1 MKDSKDEFL
10 NQGSMRHPP
19 MIKNIFNMNDERQTI
34 LKALHHNNFLTQSL
48 GRDTLRM
55 LKKTLSPVQL
65 IEKVTREEN
74 VEDCL
79 SCNGQPLCR
88 LFLAFAYLELG
99 TPSKAKNLVE
109 EAIAGFRIRDSHW
122 NEAMGH
128 WLFGRILL
136 QEGDRD
142 SAARS
147 LHKAFELL
155 CQLVNELRVSGDYKR
170 IKVCEGPMQ
179 QILRTLKSITSYP

>member
-1 MKDSKDEFL
+1 
-10 NQGSMRHPP
+10 
-19 MIKNIFNMNDERQTI
+19 MIQNIPTINDERQTI

-48 GRDTLRM
+48 GRDTLSM
-55 LKKTLSPVQL
+55 LKKMLSPVQL

-74 VEDCL
+74 EEDCL

-109 EAIAGFRIRDSHW
+109 EAIAGFRRQASQT
-122 NEAMGH
+122 NEAMCH
-128 WLFGRILL
+128 WLFGGILL
-136 QEGDRD
+136 QEGDRA

-155 CQLVNELRVSGDYKR
+155 CQLVNELRVRGSYER
-170 IKVCEGPMQ
+170 IKEYEGYMQ
-179 QILRTLKSITSYP
+179 QILRTLKSITRYP

>member
-1 MKDSKDEFL
+1 MV
-10 NQGSMRHPP
+10 Q
-19 MIKNIFNMNDERQTI
+19 NIPNLNDESKTI
-34 LKALHHNNFLTQSL
+34 LIALHHNNFLTQSL

-55 LKKTLSPVQL
+55 LKKILSPAQL

-74 VEDCL
+74 AEDCL

-88 LFLAFAYLELG
+88 MFLAFAYLELG

-109 EAIAGFRIRDSHW
+109 EAIAGFRVRDSHW

-136 QEGDRD
+136 REGDRD

-155 CQLVNELRVSGDYKR
+155 CQLVNELRVGGNYKR
-170 IKVCEGPMQ
+170 IKDCEGPMQ
-179 QILRTLKSITSYP
+179 QILRTLESITTYP

>member
-1 MKDSKDEFL
+1 MV
-10 NQGSMRHPP
+10 
-19 MIKNIFNMNDERQTI
+19 KNIPNMNDERQTI
-34 LKALHHNNFLTQSL
+34 LAALHHNNFLTQSL
-48 GRDTLRM
+48 GRDTWRM
-55 LKKTLSPVQL
+55 LKKTISPAQL
-65 IEKVTREEN
+65 IEKVTREEKA
-74 VEDCL
+74 EDCL
-79 SCNGQPLCR
+79 TCNGQPLCR

-122 NEAMGH
+122 NEAMSH

-147 LHKAFELL
+147 LRKAFELL
-155 CQLVNELRVSGDYKR
+155 CQLVNELRVSGNYQR
-170 IKVCEGPMQ
+170 IKVYEGPMQ
-179 QILRTLKSITSYP
+179 QILGTLKSITTYP

>member
-1 MKDSKDEFL
+1 MVQNNPNL
-10 NQGSMRHPP
+10 NV
-19 MIKNIFNMNDERQTI
+19 ERQTI

-55 LKKTLSPVQL
+55 LKKLLSPVQL

-79 SCNGQPLCR
+79 SCNGQSLCR

-99 TPSKAKNLVE
+99 IPSKSKNLVE
-109 EAIAGFRIRDSHW
+109 EALAGFRTRDSHW
-122 NEAMGH
+122 NEAMSL
-128 WLFGRILL
+128 WLFGTILL

-142 SAARS
+142 SAVRT

-155 CQLVNELRVSGDYKR
+155 CQLVNELRVSGNYNR
-170 IKVCEGPMQ
+170 IKVYEGPMQ
-179 QILRTLKSITSYP
+179 QILRTLKSITTYP

>member
-1 MKDSKDEFL
+1 MK
-10 NQGSMRHPP
+10 N
-19 MIKNIFNMNDERQTI
+19 ERQTI
-34 LKALHHNNFLTQSL
+34 LEALHHDNFLTQSL
-48 GRDTLRM
+48 GRDTLSM

-74 VEDCL
+74 AEDCL
-79 SCNGQPLCR
+79 SCNGQPFCR

-99 TPSKAKNLVE
+99 APSKAKILVE
-109 EAIAGFRIRDSHW
+109 EATAGFRIRASQR
-122 NEAMGH
+122 NEAMCH

-136 QEGDRD
+136 QDGDRD

-155 CQLVNELRVSGDYKR
+155 CQLVTELRVRGNSKQ
-170 IKVCEGPMQ
+170 IKAHEGPMR
-179 QILRTLKSITSYP
+179 QILRTLKSITTYP